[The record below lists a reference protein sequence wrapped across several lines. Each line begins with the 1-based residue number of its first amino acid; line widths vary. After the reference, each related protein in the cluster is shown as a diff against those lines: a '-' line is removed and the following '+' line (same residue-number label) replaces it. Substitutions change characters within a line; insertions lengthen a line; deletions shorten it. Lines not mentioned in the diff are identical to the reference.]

1 MRAKFISPF
10 SLLVCVVLS
19 VVSALCCS
27 ASAQSTGAAQLAVK
41 TPGISCDSLA
51 SVALEPAVGA
61 AVQFTASEI
70 DTPKGKFCHVTGT
83 IAPAIG
89 FEVDLPV
96 ANWTQRFLQAG
107 CGGLCGMVNASIGN
121 AGGCQPALDGQF
133 VVAASDLGHSGGFG
147 PGSSSFAS
155 DPQKL
160 IDFAYRANHLTAL
173 AAKALIHAYYGQAQR
188 YSYFSGCSDGGR
200 EALMEAERYP
210 GDFDGI
216 SAGAPAMNFQVQNS
230 FYHAWT
236 TAANLRADGSYIL
249 HAEKLPVLH
258 QAVIAHCDTLDGNK
272 DGLLSDPRACK
283 VDPAWVK
290 CPANAAD
297 TSKCFTAEEWGVAA
311 KLYEG
316 PVDAEGHHYLPG
328 GLQPGSEMRWMFV
341 PRSGSQGGGFMGGLL
356 GSMTHVVL
364 TDATEADGQAA
375 HYPFTVAQYQRV
387 IQRHGLN
394 DATNPDLRPFASHG
408 GKLILWHGW
417 SDDSIAPMISI
428 AYYRAVQ
435 KEIGVEEADRFVR
448 LFMLPGVGHCG
459 GGDGFSQIDTLTP
472 LMAWVEG
479 GHAPAEIVA
488 DKIAE
493 RRGGPG
499 MGPGPDGRGGK
510 AQSTPYAPGNQTPVA
525 SRPIYPF
532 PAIARYSGSGD
543 PSKDSSYVS
552 SPSPAA
558 ETNVLDWYGAELLR
572 PGFQMNY
579 TVTDGKLTA
588 TGPATSHP

>member
-1 MRAKFISPF
+1 MRIDLRF
-10 SLLVCVVLS
+10 SSLAVV
-19 VVSALCCS
+19 ALFVFAQS
-27 ASAQSTGAAQLAVK
+27 RAVSAQSADAKQLAVIAPV
-41 TPGISCDSLA
+41 TSCESLT
-51 SVALEPAVGA
+51 SVALEPVIGSAT
-61 AVQFTASEI
+61 QFTASEI
-70 DTPKGKFCHVTGT
+70 ETPKGKFCHITGT
-83 IAPAIG
+83 IAPTIG
-89 FEVDLPV
+89 FEVDLP
-96 ANWTQRFLQAG
+96 ATKWTQRFLQAG

-121 AGGCQPALDGQF
+121 AGSCQPALDGQF
-133 VVAASDLGHSGGFG
+133 VVAATDLGHGGG
-147 PGSSSFAS
+147 MMSPAS
-155 DPQKL
+155 TWTGDPQKL

-173 AAKALIHAYYGQAQR
+173 AAKALIAKYYGQRPR

-210 GDFDGI
+210 DDFDGI
-216 SAGAPAMNFQVQNS
+216 SAGAPAMLFQLQNS

-236 TAANLRADGSYIL
+236 TAANTRADGSMIL
-249 HAEKLPVLH
+249 FAEKLPILH
-258 QAVIAHCDTLDGNK
+258 QAVIDHCDTLDGNK

-283 VDPAWVK
+283 VDRSWVQ
-290 CPANAAD
+290 CPANASD
-297 TSKCFTAEEWGVAA
+297 TSKCFTAEEWSVAS

-316 PVDAEGHHYLPG
+316 PTDAEGHHYLPG
-328 GLQPGSEMRWMFV
+328 GLQPGSELRWGFI
-341 PRSGSQGGGFMGGLL
+341 PRSGSNGGGFGPPGGLL
-356 GSMTHVVL
+356 GMMTSVVFA
-364 TDATEADGQAA
+364 DATAADAQAA
-375 HYPFTVAQYQRV
+375 RYPFTVAQYQRA
-387 IQRHGLN
+387 IQRHSLN

-435 KEIGVEEADRFVR
+435 KEIGAEAADRFVR
-448 LFMLPGVGHCG
+448 LFMIPGVGHCG

-488 DKIAE
+488 DKVAAVSAA
-493 RRGGPG
+493 

-510 AQSTPYAPGNQTPVA
+510 TQSAPYARNNQTVVS

-532 PAIARYSGSGD
+532 PTIARYAGSGD
-543 PSKDSSYVS
+543 PASASSYTA
-552 SPSPAA
+552 SPSPAT

-579 TVTDGKLTA
+579 TVSNGKLTT
-588 TGPATSHP
+588 TGPSAAQ